1 MAGKQ
6 NSRRV
11 SLCFLGRGP
20 PMSNCIHN
28 DQGVSVS
35 ITTPSLHKP
44 ASEKTELKSM
54 NIASQSL
61 CSSLYE
67 PLCDLQLHNTH
78 TQQARL
84 KWAQLL
90 DNVKFCL
97 FTLRNHHLL
106 HTKRA
111 VFALSPVACET
122 WVWSEE
128 FGILV
133 VDFVWIDETS
143 TLITF
148 FPLPYCKTVIHFFIH
163 L

>member
-1 MAGKQ
+1 MVGKQ

-78 TQQARL
+78 TRTHTSAFKVSTASRQDPILFIYPQKSPSFAYQAGSVCIINCCM
-84 KWAQLL
+84 Q
-90 DNVKFCL
+90 NMCL
-97 FTLRNHHLL
+97 VGRIWDSC
-106 HTKRA
+106 R
-111 VFALSPVACET
+111 
-122 WVWSEE
+122 
-128 FGILV
+128 
-133 VDFVWIDETS
+133 
-143 TLITF
+143 
-148 FPLPYCKTVIHFFIH
+148 
-163 L
+163 